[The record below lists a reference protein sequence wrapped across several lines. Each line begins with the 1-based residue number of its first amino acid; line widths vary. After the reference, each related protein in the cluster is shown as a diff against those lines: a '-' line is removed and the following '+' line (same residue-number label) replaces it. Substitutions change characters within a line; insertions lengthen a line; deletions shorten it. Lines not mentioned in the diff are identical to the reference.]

1 MSRTAR
7 QKLWLQVHWWL
18 GLSAGFVFVLSGL
31 TGSALVFYQAIDEWL
46 NPERRTVVDS
56 GPYRSFEEMVA
67 AARAARPDLPGPY
80 GLLLPQEHSGVVE
93 AWFKAPVDESGHA
106 QDIEVTVDPYHAKVL
121 SRDRIWGQ
129 TFVSFIYELH
139 KGWLLDKVGETLVG
153 VFGFLMILSVGTG
166 LYLWWPKAG
175 RYRQAIGFSSNGSPI
190 RRYYDV
196 HKLTGIAGSLALLVL
211 ACTGLYLEFPE
222 YVVPLVKVVLPVP
235 DETEW
240 RSTMSP
246 EARPMSVDQAVV
258 IAKRHFPAGEL
269 KWIGLPQHADGVIE
283 IGLRQPGEVRRTS
296 GESIVWLDQ
305 YSGVVL
311 GVRDWRLLTSG
322 ETFLAWLFPLHNG
335 EALGFIGRII
345 VFVTGFVPLILYI
358 TGIRMWWLKRVARR
372 RQKHAPDVGMARVS
386 AEMHPVRV
394 SQN

>member
-1 MSRTAR
+1 MTRPIW
-7 QKLWLQVHWWL
+7 QKLWLRVHWWL
-18 GLSAGFVFVLSGL
+18 GLSAGFVFVLSGV

-67 AARAARPDLPGPY
+67 AARAARPDLPEPY
-80 GLLLPQEHSGVVE
+80 GLFLPQERSGVVE
-93 AWFKAPVDESGHA
+93 AWFKTPVDESGHA
-106 QDIEVTVDPYHAKVL
+106 QDIEVTINPYTAKVL
-121 SRDRIWGQ
+121 SRDRIWGE
-129 TFVSFIYELH
+129 TFVSILYKLH
-139 KGWLLDKVGETLVG
+139 KGWLLEETGETLVG
-153 VFGFLMILSVGTG
+153 MCGLLLLLSVGTG
-166 LYLWWPKAG
+166 IYLWWPKAG
-175 RYRQAIGFSSNGSPI
+175 RYRQAIAFNPNGSPI
-190 RRYYDV
+190 RRCYDL
-196 HKLTGIAGSLALLVL
+196 HKLSGVAGSLVLLVL
-211 ACTGLYLEFPE
+211 AFTGVYLEFPS
-222 YVVPLVKVVLPVP
+222 YITALVKVIVSVPEEAVFHSTVSPGVRPITADHAVALAGELLP
-235 DETEW
+235 T
-240 RSTMSP
+240 
-246 EARPMSVDQAVV
+246 A
-258 IAKRHFPAGEL
+258 EL
-269 KWIGLPQHADGVIE
+269 KWIGLPQHEDDVVQ
-283 IGLRQPGEVRRTS
+283 IGLRQPGEIRRTS